1 MAEAV
6 RAGLEERGVRCWIAP
21 RDILPG
27 ADWGAAIVDAI
38 SASRVM
44 VLIYSGHANASPQI
58 KREVERAVAKGI
70 KLVPFRIEDVPLSKN
85 LEYFISTAH
94 WQDALTE
101 PLEGHVGKLAETV
114 RFLSASRDSTQ
125 VPPPLR
131 RHSGARLGDAP
142 ARARHETPPLVP
154 NYNVWKRPAAGGLAA
169 AAVLAALY
177 FFVLRKEP
185 PQIAAVNF
193 PPVIVAGGRDA
204 VGTVQFTAGHDEVAE
219 AAFEVVSAEKFESF
233 TLRPAAGGEK
243 QGSFSFSIRSSVPQV
258 VVLRTTLVDARGR
271 RSRPV
276 SFSFEVKKS
285 APAETRRA
293 IEIPLPQGLKLKLP
307 H

>member
-1 MAEAV
+1 M
-6 RAGLEERGVRCWIAP
+6 RAGLEDRGIRCWIAP

-38 SASRVM
+38 TASRVM

-58 KREVERAVAKGI
+58 KREVERAVAKGV

-114 RFLSASRDSTQ
+114 RFLTASRDSTQ
-125 VPPPLR
+125 VPPPLH
-131 RHSGARLGDAP
+131 RHSGARLGDP
-142 ARARHETPPLVP
+142 SPLVP
-154 NYNVWKRPAAGGLAA
+154 ATNVWKKPAAGVLGVV
-169 AAVLAALY
+169 AVAAALY
-177 FFVLRKEP
+177 LFVLRKEP

-193 PPVIVAGGRDA
+193 PPVIVAGSREA
-204 VGTVQFTAGHDEVAE
+204 IGTVQFQAGDDDLAE
-219 AAFEVVSAEKFESF
+219 ADFSVVSATKFEPF
-233 TLRPAAGGEK
+233 TLRPAVAGEK
-243 QGSFSFSIRSSVPQV
+243 QGSFPFLVRSSVPQV
-258 VVLRTTLVDARGR
+258 VTLRATLIDARGR

-276 SFSFEVKKS
+276 SFSFEVKKPPAPPPSS
-285 APAETRRA
+285 AGTRRT
-293 IEIPLPQGLKLKLP
+293 IEIPLPPNLKLKIP
-307 H
+307 R